1 MLTYTSQYNQTSPY
15 LPHPLP
21 RTSLLVPQVS
31 LTDPPVSTPSPVT
44 PSGAAPSGNAGA
56 TAGSSSTSV
65 EFGELYSTGT
75 EIIGLL
81 YNAFTVDL
89 MILCAHQPCFISNS
103 HTHKTICNHTISSP
117 FTPHHTTPPSFT
129 YITLYTTPPS
139 PYLIHHTFSLLI
151 THTARK
157 IFIRNRK
164 AMVINTNGNA
174 PSLSR

>member
-21 RTSLLVPQVS
+21 CTSLHVPQVS

-75 EIIGLL
+75 EIIGVL

-89 MILCAHQPCFISNS
+89 MILCAHQPCFFSNS
-103 HTHKTICNHTISSP
+103 HIHKTICNHTISSP

-129 YITLYTTPPS
+129 YITHYTTPHYP
-139 PYLIHHTFSLLI
+139 LL
-151 THTARK
+151 T
-157 IFIRNRK
+157 
-164 AMVINTNGNA
+164 
-174 PSLSR
+174 